1 MGLPNAFHVEGVN
14 VSLFEDVHFDLFET
28 YSNIL
33 QEMPKGEDVPDGSK
47 NNELVPCGCDFV
59 ARIS

>member
-1 MGLPNAFHVEGVN
+1 MPNAFHVEGVN
-14 VSLFEDVHFDLFET
+14 VSLIEDVHFDLFEA
-28 YSNIL
+28 YSDIS
-33 QEMPKGEDVPDGSK
+33 QEMSKGEDVPDGSK